1 MHEQTGEN
9 IVEKFTREKAEEIL
23 NDDVKM
29 SILNILKNTG
39 PLSFGDIL
47 KNLGI
52 SQPSG
57 TNHILGLKRLGLIDK
72 TEDPPNYNLVP
83 ERYEILI
90 NYQQKKSE

>member
-1 MHEQTGEN
+1 MREQTGKN

-29 SILNILKNTG
+29 SILNILNNTG

-57 TNHILGLKRLGLIDK
+57 TNHILELKSLGLIDK
-72 TEDPPNYNLVP
+72 NEDPPNYNIVP
-83 ERYEILI
+83 ERYTILI
-90 NYQQKKSE
+90 SYQ